1 MRITADT
8 SPCPLLTG
16 EGSPRLDQQRLHPAK
31 SYPRCPNPCLFSPR
45 SARPRGLSRGIVRPG
60 GVCGFRRARPLRAEG
75 GGGADRHRAGESG
88 RATCDTD
95 NQKAIWSAQKTC
107 ARDGAAAVGAASTRH
122 STSTSA
128 RSRRLRRHHR
138 PAHPLGYA
146 LESPKTPRSEPAGA
160 FGASWLRPRRVR
172 RPGGCRSA
180 APARDCRAS
189 PAPQRRRCGHCARRG
204 RGRSSAS
211 AGRGR

>member
-1 MRITADT
+1 MN
-8 SPCPLLTG
+8 
-16 EGSPRLDQQRLHPAK
+16 AK
-31 SYPRCPNPCLFSPR
+31 
-45 SARPRGLSRGIVRPG
+45 VRPG
-60 GVCGFRRARPLRAEG
+60 SSWTAIAVGRPGNSMEDVIPAAQAYAYSPHAFPDRGGFARRRVAGERRCSWERAVAGSTPWRDRRRSGRTGRPRPLPDLKHDAGTIRQPCAGRG
-75 GGGADRHRAGESG
+75 GGCWRCFDTTFDIDIGTQPST
-88 RATCDTD
+88 ATPP
-95 NQKAIWSAQKTC
+95 
-107 ARDGAAAVGAASTRH
+107 
-122 STSTSA
+122 
-128 RSRRLRRHHR
+128 R

-146 LESPKTPRSEPAGA
+146 LESPKPRGGEPAGA
-160 FGASWLRPRRVR
+160 FGASRLRPRRVR